1 MRISDWSS
9 DVCSSDLGPLTALLP
24 PVTTVWLD
32 GAHNADAGLHLARHF
47 ESEPRRIHLL
57 TGMLANKQPDA
68 LLATLEGRLA
78 PIHAGPVPGHDL
90 HLTATF
96 GHVARQA
103 ASVAAAVGEVHVS
116 PSQPRVLISGTHCS
130 PGPGCTT

>member
-47 ESEPRRIHLL
+47 ESEPRRIHLI

-68 LLATLEGRLA
+68 ILA
-78 PIHAGPVPGHDL
+78 PPAGRIASITAVPVPGHD
-90 HLTATF
+90 HHPAAAF
-96 GHVARQA
+96 GPDARQA
-103 ASVAAAVGEVHVS
+103 ASVEAALGELTVD
-116 PSQPRVLISGTHCS
+116 PSHELVLIAGSLYHANGRA
-130 PGPGCTT
+130 

>member
-47 ESEPRRIHLL
+47 ESEPRRIHLT

-68 LLATLEGRLA
+68 ILA
-78 PIHAGPVPGHDL
+78 PLAGRIASITAVPAPATAHHPAADL
-90 HLTATF
+90 GPDAP
-96 GHVARQA
+96 QA
-103 ASVAAAVGEVHVS
+103 ASVAAALGQHGGAAG
-116 PSQPRVLISGTHCS
+116 RGK
-130 PGPGCTT
+130 

>member
-47 ESEPRRIHLL
+47 ESEPRRIHLI

-68 LLATLEGRLA
+68 ILA
-78 PIHAGPVPGHDL
+78 PLAGRIASITAVPVPGHD
-90 HLTATF
+90 HHPPPAF
-96 GHVARQA
+96 GPAARHA
-103 ASVAAAVGEVHVS
+103 APVEAALGAFTVDPARELAPIPGPPSLAAA
-116 PSQPRVLISGTHCS
+116 
-130 PGPGCTT
+130 GPP